1 MQVSI
6 LHIRPILMIK
16 QAPSSQAS
24 FSLSCEARCSRPLD
38 AHEGAAGRVCLITDP
53 AAAHSLM
60 KQTTSNYVSG
70 LEMYYADDKCL
81 CLQCTV
87 HESDDVRA
95 KAIRLVANKLYPLTY
110 VAQTIEEFAV
120 QSLLAVV
127 DVKQSDTGQGD
138 SMDVD
143 SIKAIQGANGDQQ
156 SGNGLAPMDIA
167 VVKDESQQNIG
178 KSSPALSISDAQ
190 RYMSLFFA
198 LCTKKHALLQQ
209 LFEVYGRASKAVK
222 QVCSFQVP

>member
-1 MQVSI
+1 
-6 LHIRPILMIK
+6 MIK

-95 KAIRLVANKLYPLTY
+95 KAIRLVLHFQHLNTNCCQFLCSDLVVSCGLHDFVWYPLRICCCSVLY
-110 VAQTIEEFAV
+110 D
-120 QSLLAVV
+120 LVV
-127 DVKQSDTGQGD
+127 FVHFCWFCVGCK
-138 SMDVD
+138 
-143 SIKAIQGANGDQQ
+143 
-156 SGNGLAPMDIA
+156 
-167 VVKDESQQNIG
+167 
-178 KSSPALSISDAQ
+178 
-190 RYMSLFFA
+190 
-198 LCTKKHALLQQ
+198 
-209 LFEVYGRASKAVK
+209 
-222 QVCSFQVP
+222 

>member
-1 MQVSI
+1 
-6 LHIRPILMIK
+6 
-16 QAPSSQAS
+16 
-24 FSLSCEARCSRPLD
+24 
-38 AHEGAAGRVCLITDP
+38 
-53 AAAHSLM
+53 
-60 KQTTSNYVSG
+60 
-70 LEMYYADDKCL
+70 
-81 CLQCTV
+81 
-87 HESDDVRA
+87 
-95 KAIRLVANKLYPLTY
+95 

-198 LCTKKHALLQQ
+198 LCTK
-209 LFEVYGRASKAVK
+209 
-222 QVCSFQVP
+222 VCISSSIFTCFG